1 MTMPDAPHFAN
12 TRMNLSNMHLGK
24 MSGRTWLALALAGGL
39 AFSLAPPLF
48 AAESDAVP
56 ERQSWSFAGPFGKF
70 DPEQLQRGFK
80 VYHDVCSNCHS
91 LKLVAF
97 RDLADPEGPDF
108 SEAQVKALAATYKI
122 EDGPNDAGAM
132 YERAGRPSDN
142 FPWAFANPEAAKAAL
157 GAVPPD
163 MSLLAKARTY
173 ARPFPLFILD
183 AVTEY
188 QEQGPDYIVAILNGF
203 THPDD
208 PHWNLYFPGHVIAMP
223 KPLSDG
229 QVTYTDGAPQTLVQ
243 YSRDVAAFLYWAAE
257 PKLEDRKQMGL
268 RVVAFLIVFAG
279 LLYFTKRRI
288 WAGVAGH

>member
-1 MTMPDAPHFAN
+1 MAIRTG
-12 TRMNLSNMHLGK
+12 LG
-24 MSGRTWLALALAGGL
+24 GIATAGALVFGVTLAL
-39 AFSLAPPLF
+39 PVM
-48 AAESDAVP
+48 AAQPSETHAVP
-56 ERQSWSFAGPFGKF
+56 ERQSWTFAGPFGKF

-97 RDLADPEGPDF
+97 RDLADPDGPDF

-122 EDGPNDAGAM
+122 EDGPNGAGEM
-132 YERAGRPSDN
+132 FTRPGRPSDH
-142 FPWAFANPEAAKAAL
+142 FPWVFANPEAAKAAL

-163 MSLLAKARTY
+163 MSLLAKARSY
-173 ARPFPLFILD
+173 PRPFPLFIFD
-183 AVTEY
+183 AFTQY

-203 THPDD
+203 THPND
-208 PHWNLYFPGHVIAMP
+208 PHWNLYFPGHKIAMP

-229 QVTYTDGAPQTLVQ
+229 QVKYTDGAPETLKQ

-257 PKLEDRKQMGL
+257 PKLDERKQMGF
-268 RVVAFLIVFAG
+268 RVIIFLVVFAG

-288 WAGVAGH
+288 WEGIEH

>member
-1 MTMPDAPHFAN
+1 M
-12 TRMNLSNMHLGK
+12 
-24 MSGRTWLALALAGGL
+24 
-39 AFSLAPPLF
+39 
-48 AAESDAVP
+48 AAQPSETHAVP
-56 ERQSWSFAGPFGKF
+56 ERQSWTFAGPFGKF

-97 RDLADPEGPDF
+97 RDLADPDGPDF

-122 EDGPNDAGAM
+122 EDGPNGAGEM
-132 YERAGRPSDN
+132 FTRPGRPSDH
-142 FPWAFANPEAAKAAL
+142 FPWVFANPEAAKAAL

-163 MSLLAKARTY
+163 MSLLAKARSY
-173 ARPFPLFILD
+173 PRPFPLFIFD
-183 AVTEY
+183 AFTQY

-203 THPDD
+203 THPND
-208 PHWNLYFPGHVIAMP
+208 PHWNLYFPGHKIAMP

-229 QVTYTDGAPQTLVQ
+229 QVKYTDGAPETLKQ

-257 PKLEDRKQMGL
+257 PKLDERKQMGF
-268 RVVAFLIVFAG
+268 RVIIFLVVFAG

-288 WAGVAGH
+288 WEGIEH